1 MNEREISMCLK
12 LSIFMQGKV
21 DHYTANLV
29 IVALVI
35 YLCRNINT
43 VQACC
48 MLHCVSSAL
57 YMSNQ
62 YYMALQFACK

>member
-1 MNEREISMCLK
+1 MNEREISMCFE

-29 IVALVI
+29 ITVLVI

-43 VQACC
+43 VLVCC
-48 MLHCVSSAL
+48 MLDCVSSAL
-57 YMSNQ
+57 YMSNR